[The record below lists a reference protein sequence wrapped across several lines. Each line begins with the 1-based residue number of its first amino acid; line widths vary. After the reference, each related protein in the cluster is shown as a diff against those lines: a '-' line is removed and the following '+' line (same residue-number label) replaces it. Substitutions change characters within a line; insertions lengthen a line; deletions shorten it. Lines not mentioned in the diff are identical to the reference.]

1 MKSLPNNKPLDE
13 LDIYDNMKRLKVKH
27 FRGVFMRNDLPKKCL
42 NSKCGIINLDSSD
55 GPGTHWVAYG
65 KRSNGIY
72 YFDSFGD
79 LPPPKELITYFGS
92 EVKIYYNYLNYQQ
105 YDTVI
110 CGQLC
115 ITFLYYFNKY
125 FFNK

>member
-1 MKSLPNNKPLDE
+1 MRDNLPQ
-13 LDIYDNMKRLKVKH
+13 
-27 FRGVFMRNDLPKKCL
+27 KCHK
-42 NSKCGIINLDSSD
+42 NECGIVNLDVSD

-65 KRSNGIY
+65 KKDDNVY

-79 LPPPKELITYFGS
+79 LPPPAELVSYFGS
-92 EVKIYYNYLNYQQ
+92 DDSRIHYNYLNYQQ

-115 ITFLYYFNKY
+115 ITFLYHFNKKI
-125 FFNK
+125 FT